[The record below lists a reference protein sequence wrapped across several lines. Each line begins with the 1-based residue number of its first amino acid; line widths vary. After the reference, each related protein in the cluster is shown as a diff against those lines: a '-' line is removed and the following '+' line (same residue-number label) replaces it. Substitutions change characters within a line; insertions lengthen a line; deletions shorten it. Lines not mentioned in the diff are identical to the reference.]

1 MPIILSGSNAFKNFK
16 KLKIKISNK
25 IVLILSGSEIKK
37 IHEIKNKNF
46 MKKYNISHLI
56 IERDFL
62 SNEIKR
68 INKKHIILSESVAL
82 NPLHLVGKLLTQLKV
97 KKLYLA
103 FFDGDFNSEKG
114 KIVMKETE
122 ESLKF
127 IKNNLKVESLTKTFL
142 KLPIINI
149 WNNDK
154 LLHTN

>member
-1 MPIILSGSNAFKNFK
+1 
-16 KLKIKISNK
+16 
-25 IVLILSGSEIKK
+25 
-37 IHEIKNKNF
+37 

-103 FFDGDFNSEKG
+103 FFDGR
-114 KIVMKETE
+114 I
-122 ESLKF
+122 L
-127 IKNNLKVESLTKTFL
+127 I
-142 KLPIINI
+142 
-149 WNNDK
+149 
-154 LLHTN
+154 

>member
-1 MPIILSGSNAFKNFK
+1 M
-16 KLKIKISNK
+16 
-25 IVLILSGSEIKK
+25 
-37 IHEIKNKNF
+37 
-46 MKKYNISHLI
+46 
-56 IERDFL
+56 

-122 ESLKF
+122 ESLK
-127 IKNNLKVESLTKTFL
+127 IYQK
-142 KLPIINI
+142 
-149 WNNDK
+149 
-154 LLHTN
+154 